1 MTSNKVQPPACFWKW
16 TCICCAELYDKLA
29 LGAVKFSEERSTIYE
44 IQVLRFKENH
54 FPEKLIRGTNNI
66 VL

>member
-1 MTSNKVQPPACFWKW
+1 M
-16 TCICCAELYDKLA
+16 CICCAELYDKLA

>member
-1 MTSNKVQPPACFWKW
+1 MASNKVQPPACFGKW
-16 TCICCAELYDKLA
+16 TCICCAELYEKLA
-29 LGAVKFSEERSTIYE
+29 LGAVKFSEERRTIYE

-54 FPEKLIRGTNNI
+54 FPGKLIRGTNNV